1 MADKLAFRRSRPAA
15 APQLLP
21 ICSARVKFVPW
32 HRFMNPICRNAVAAP
47 RELRGVGRLLVEVRL
62 GPVRADSRLIIY
74 QLHVMSKRSL
84 FWGNGSGKL
93 GEAVYYRAGGEQRT
107 RAYVK
112 NVKNPKSYQQ
122 ALQRTKFNNLVGC
135 FKGISTAVKT
145 FYTNRASNQTP
156 FNAFFRKNW
165 PLNLWVT
172 DKEITGV
179 NEGVFQGF
187 YVSNGDLNL
196 DTTITVESPTLADPN
211 YYLTWTVPAGNYT
224 IPVGADSAQI
234 VVGSELYQ
242 LLVGENN
249 AFGLP
254 SEFFVT
260 VLLFQQG
267 YASNA
272 AQVFS
277 IRCAADSTDHFRFI
291 QGSPK
296 LPVPTQ
302 AQMDRLL
309 FVGNGNITAPAGSTA
324 GTAVGVS
331 KICIGEQSATEA
343 ALALGAAVVVSFK
356 DASGKRCTRSVV
368 TYGKA
373 LQEIASDYTPSGEV
387 GRSIISQYEVASTL
401 IE

>member
-1 MADKLAFRRSRPAA
+1 
-15 APQLLP
+15 
-21 ICSARVKFVPW
+21 
-32 HRFMNPICRNAVAAP
+32 
-47 RELRGVGRLLVEVRL
+47 
-62 GPVRADSRLIIY
+62 
-74 QLHVMSKRSL
+74 MSKRSL

-135 FKGISTAVKT
+135 FKGISTAVKS
-145 FYTNRASNQTP
+145 FYTKRASNQTP

-165 PLNLWVT
+165 PLNLWVA

-179 NEGVFQGF
+179 NEGVFQGL
-187 YVSNGDLNL
+187 YVADGDLNL
-196 DTTITVESPTLADPN
+196 DTTITVESPALADPN
-211 YYLTWTVPAGNYT
+211 YHLTWTVPAGNYT
-224 IPVGADSAQI
+224 IPVGTDSAQI

-242 LLVGENN
+242 LLVGETNPY
-249 AFGLP
+249 GLP
-254 SEFFVT
+254 SEFNVT

-267 YASNA
+267 YACNA

-277 IRCAADSTDHFRFI
+277 IRCAADSTDHFKYI

-309 FVGNGNITAPAGSTA
+309 LAGDGTITPPEGSTA
-324 GTAVGVS
+324 GKAVGVS
-331 KICIGEQSATEA
+331 KICIGEQAATKD
-343 ALALGAAVVVSFK
+343 ALALGGAVVVSFK

-373 LQEIASDYTPSGEV
+373 LQGIASDYTPSGEV

>member
-1 MADKLAFRRSRPAA
+1 
-15 APQLLP
+15 
-21 ICSARVKFVPW
+21 
-32 HRFMNPICRNAVAAP
+32 MNTVCLGAVAAP
-47 RELRGVGRLLVEVRL
+47 RGLRGVGRMLAEVRL
-62 GPVRADSRLIIY
+62 SPVRADSRLIIY
-74 QLHVMSKRSL
+74 QSHIMSKRSL

-135 FKGISTAVKT
+135 FKGISTAVKS
-145 FYTNRASNQTP
+145 FYTNCASNQSP

-165 PLNLWVT
+165 PLNLWVA

-179 NEGVFQGF
+179 NEGVFQGL
-187 YVSNGDLNL
+187 YVADGDLSL
-196 DTTITVESPTLADPN
+196 DTTVSVESPTLADPD
-211 YYLTWTVPAGNYT
+211 YYLTWTVPAGNYA
-224 IPVGADSAQI
+224 IPVGTDSAQI

-249 AFGLP
+249 PFGLP
-254 SEFFVT
+254 SEFTVT

-277 IRCAADSTDHFRFI
+277 IRCAADSADHFRYV
-291 QGSPK
+291 QGSSK

-309 FVGNGNITAPAGSTA
+309 LVGDGTITAPEGSTA

-331 KICIGEQSATEA
+331 KICIGKQSATEA
-343 ALALGAAVVVSFK
+343 GLDLGAAVVVSFK
-356 DASGKRCTRSVV
+356 DASGKRCTRSAV
-368 TYGKA
+368 TYGKT
-373 LQEIASDYTPSGEV
+373 LQDTARDYTATGEV
-387 GRSIISQYEVASTL
+387 GKSIISQYEVADNL
-401 IE
+401 IG

>member
-1 MADKLAFRRSRPAA
+1 
-15 APQLLP
+15 
-21 ICSARVKFVPW
+21 
-32 HRFMNPICRNAVAAP
+32 
-47 RELRGVGRLLVEVRL
+47 
-62 GPVRADSRLIIY
+62 
-74 QLHVMSKRSL
+74 MSKRSL

-93 GEAVYYRAGGEQRT
+93 GETVYYRAGGEQRT

-135 FKGISTAVKT
+135 YKGISIAVKS
-145 FYTNRASNQTP
+145 FYTNRASNQSP

-165 PLNLWVT
+165 PLNLWVA

-179 NEGVFQGF
+179 NEGVFQGL
-187 YVSNGDLNL
+187 YVADGDLNL
-196 DTTITVESPTLADPN
+196 DTTISVESPTLADPD

-224 IPVGADSAQI
+224 IPVGTDSAQI

-249 AFGLP
+249 ALGLP

-260 VLLFQQG
+260 LLLFQQG
-267 YASNA
+267 YACNA

-277 IRCAADSTDHFRFI
+277 IRCAANSTDHFRYI

-309 FVGNGNITAPAGSTA
+309 FVGDGNITPQEGATA
-324 GTAVGVS
+324 GKAVGVS
-331 KICIGEQSATEA
+331 KICIGKQSATEA
-343 ALALGAAVVVSFK
+343 DLDSGAAVVVSFK
-356 DASGKRCTRSVV
+356 DASGKRCTRSIV

-373 LQEIASDYTPSGEV
+373 LQAIARDYAVTGEV
-387 GRSIISQYEVASTL
+387 GKSIISQYEVANNL

>member
-1 MADKLAFRRSRPAA
+1 
-15 APQLLP
+15 
-21 ICSARVKFVPW
+21 
-32 HRFMNPICRNAVAAP
+32 
-47 RELRGVGRLLVEVRL
+47 
-62 GPVRADSRLIIY
+62 
-74 QLHVMSKRSL
+74 MSKRSL
-84 FWGNGSGKL
+84 FWGKGSGKL
-93 GEAVYYRAGGEQRT
+93 GEAVFYRAGGEQRT
-107 RAYVK
+107 RTYVK
-112 NVKNPKSYQQ
+112 TVKNPKTYQQ

-135 FKGISTAVKT
+135 FKGISTAVKS
-145 FYTNRASNQTP
+145 FYAKRASNQTP

-165 PLNLWVT
+165 PLNLWVA

-179 NEGVFQGF
+179 NEGVFQGL
-187 YVSNGDLNL
+187 YVADGDLNI
-196 DTTITVESPTLADPN
+196 DTTITVESPALANPD
-211 YYLTWTVPAGNYT
+211 YHLTWTVPAGNYT
-224 IPVGADSAQI
+224 IPVGTDSAQI

-249 AFGLP
+249 PFGLP

-260 VLLFQQG
+260 IFQFQQG

-277 IRCAADSTDHFRFI
+277 IRCAADSTDHFHFV

-309 FVGNGNITAPAGSTA
+309 LAGDGDITPAENQKP

-331 KICIGEQSATEA
+331 KICIGAHASTEA
-343 ALALGAAVVVSFK
+343 QLSMGAAVVVSFK

-373 LQEIASDYTPSGEV
+373 LQETALDYTPSGEV
-387 GRSIISQYEVASTL
+387 GRSIISQYEVSNTL
-401 IE
+401 IG

>member
-1 MADKLAFRRSRPAA
+1 
-15 APQLLP
+15 
-21 ICSARVKFVPW
+21 
-32 HRFMNPICRNAVAAP
+32 
-47 RELRGVGRLLVEVRL
+47 
-62 GPVRADSRLIIY
+62 
-74 QLHVMSKRSL
+74 MSKRSL

-93 GEAVYYRAGGEQRT
+93 GEAVFYRAGGEQRT

-112 NVKNPKSYQQ
+112 KIKNPKSYRQ

-135 FKGISTAVKT
+135 FKGISTAVKS
-145 FYTNRASNQTP
+145 FYTNRASHQSP

-165 PLNLWVT
+165 PLNLWVA

-179 NEGVFQGF
+179 NEGVFQGL
-187 YVSNGDLNL
+187 YVADGDLSI
-196 DTTITVESPTLADPN
+196 DTTITVESPTLAAPN

-224 IPVGADSAQI
+224 IPAGTDSAQI

-249 AFGLP
+249 PFGLP
-254 SEFFVT
+254 SDFYVT
-260 VLLFQQG
+260 VFQFQQG
-267 YASNA
+267 YACNA

-277 IRCAADSTDHFRFI
+277 IRCAADSTDHFRYI

-302 AQMDRLL
+302 SQMDRLL
-309 FVGNGNITAPAGSTA
+309 LVGDGEITPPASSKS

-343 ALALGAAVVVSFK
+343 AQAFGAAVVVSFK

-373 LQEIASDYTPSGEV
+373 LQGTASDYTPSGEV
-387 GRSIISQYEVASTL
+387 GRSIISQYEVSNDL
-401 IE
+401 IG

>member
-1 MADKLAFRRSRPAA
+1 
-15 APQLLP
+15 
-21 ICSARVKFVPW
+21 
-32 HRFMNPICRNAVAAP
+32 
-47 RELRGVGRLLVEVRL
+47 
-62 GPVRADSRLIIY
+62 
-74 QLHVMSKRSL
+74 MSKRSL
-84 FWGNGSGKL
+84 FWGKGSGKL

-112 NVKNPKSYQQ
+112 TVKNPKTYQQ

-135 FKGISTAVKT
+135 FKGISTAVKS
-145 FYTNRASNQTP
+145 FYSKRASNQSP

-165 PLNLWVT
+165 PLNLWVA

-179 NEGVFQGF
+179 NEGVFQGL
-187 YVSNGDLNL
+187 YVADGDLTL
-196 DTTITVESPTLADPN
+196 DTTITIESPTLADPN
-211 YYLTWTVPAGNYT
+211 YYLTWTVPSGNYT
-224 IPVGADSAQI
+224 IPADADEAQI

-242 LLVGENN
+242 LLVGETNPY
-249 AFGLP
+249 GLP
-254 SEFFVT
+254 SEFNVT
-260 VLLFQQG
+260 IFLFQQG
-267 YASNA
+267 YVNNA

-277 IRCAADSTDHFRFI
+277 IRCAADSTDHFRYV

-309 FVGNGNITAPAGSTA
+309 FVGDGNITAPEASKPGMAT
-324 GTAVGVS
+324 GVS
-331 KICIGEQSATEA
+331 KICIGQQAPTEEQ
-343 ALALGAAVVVSFK
+343 LQYGAAVVVSFK

-373 LQEIASDYTPSGEV
+373 LQEIARDYTPSGEV
-387 GRSIISQYEVASTL
+387 GRSIISQYEVANSL

>member
-1 MADKLAFRRSRPAA
+1 
-15 APQLLP
+15 
-21 ICSARVKFVPW
+21 
-32 HRFMNPICRNAVAAP
+32 MNPICPSAVAAP

-62 GPVRADSRLIIY
+62 SPVRADSRLIIN
-74 QLHVMSKRSL
+74 QSCIMSKRSL
-84 FWGNGSGKL
+84 FWGKASGKL
-93 GEAVYYRAGGEQRT
+93 GEAVFYRAGGAQRT
-107 RAYVK
+107 RTYVK
-112 NVKNPKSYQQ
+112 NVKNPKTYSQ

-135 FKGISTAVKT
+135 FKAISTAVKS
-145 FYTNRASNQTP
+145 FYTKRASNQSP

-165 PLNLWVT
+165 PLNLWVA

-179 NEGVFQGF
+179 NEGVFQGL
-187 YVSNGDLNL
+187 YVADGDLTL

-224 IPVGADSAQI
+224 IPVGTDSAQI

-242 LLVGENN
+242 LLVGETNPY
-249 AFGLP
+249 GLP
-254 SEFFVT
+254 SEFNVT

-267 YASNA
+267 YANNA

-277 IRCAADSTDHFRFI
+277 IRCAADSTDHFHFV

-296 LPVPTQ
+296 LAVPTQ
-302 AQMDRLL
+302 AQMDKLL
-309 FVGNGNITAPAGSTA
+309 LAGDGTITPPEGSTT
-324 GTAVGVS
+324 GKAVGVS
-331 KICIGEQSATEA
+331 KICIGTQAATENT
-343 ALALGAAVVVSFK
+343 LSFGAAVVVSFK

-387 GRSIISQYEVASTL
+387 GRSIISQYEVANNL

>member
-1 MADKLAFRRSRPAA
+1 
-15 APQLLP
+15 
-21 ICSARVKFVPW
+21 
-32 HRFMNPICRNAVAAP
+32 MNSVN
-47 RELRGVGRLLVEVRL
+47 
-62 GPVRADSRLIIY
+62 
-74 QLHVMSKRSL
+74 K
-84 FWGNGSGKL
+84 W
-93 GEAVYYRAGGEQRT
+93 
-107 RAYVK
+107 
-112 NVKNPKSYQQ
+112 
-122 ALQRTKFNNLVGC
+122 
-135 FKGISTAVKT
+135 
-145 FYTNRASNQTP
+145 P

-165 PLNLWVT
+165 PLNLWVA

-179 NEGVFQGF
+179 NEGVFQGL
-187 YVSNGDLNL
+187 YVADGDLNL
-196 DTTITVESPTLADPN
+196 DTTITVESPTLAEPN

-242 LLVGENN
+242 LLVGETNPY
-249 AFGLP
+249 GLP
-254 SEFFVT
+254 SEFNVT
-260 VLLFQQG
+260 VFLFQQG
-267 YASNA
+267 YANNA

-277 IRCAADSTDHFRFI
+277 IRCAADSADHFRYV

-309 FVGNGNITAPAGSTA
+309 FAGDGTITAPAGSTA

-331 KICIGEQSATEA
+331 KICIGEQSATKD
-343 ALALGAAVVVSFK
+343 ALELGAAVVVSFK

-387 GRSIISQYEVASTL
+387 GRSIISQYEVANNL